1 MGDQDQPVGRFWAS
15 TSGNFTITWL
25 HSLSMFS
32 LSIRPKV
39 QFLVMLYQ
47 CLYIPTLL
55 SFWGYVMLYIHIFRN
70 KCPFIWIRESVSVG
84 SWEEGTQPPTERL
97 RNPSCFACSN
107 AKPPNC
113 SIMWAALTK
122 WSTRRKKNAWEHRS
136 VGQRSWKHKTFYRT
150 VAGRYT
156 WTAHIGAQV
165 CHLSD
170 DSPGLKGYD
179 SAKWMP
185 PQSSLK
191 PKRQTHINLP
201 SLKETLNTV
210 SVQWDCG
217 ACGWQLLS
225 SWP

>member
-107 AKPPNC
+107 AKTAELQHHVSRVDEMINASKKKTPGSTGPWDRDRGNTKH
-113 SIMWAALTK
+113 STGQSLGVTLELLTLG
-122 WSTRRKKNAWEHRS
+122 HRF
-136 VGQRSWKHKTFYRT
+136 VICQM
-150 VAGRYT
+150 
-156 WTAHIGAQV
+156 I
-165 CHLSD
+165 HL
-170 DSPGLKGYD
+170 GLKG
-179 SAKWMP
+179 M
-185 PQSSLK
+185 
-191 PKRQTHINLP
+191 ILP
-201 SLKETLNTV
+201 SGCHPKVLWNQSDKPTSTFLV
-210 SVQWDCG
+210 
-217 ACGWQLLS
+217 
-225 SWP
+225 